1 MAIDKQEETPE
12 ITPQVVHLIDL
23 LKWAREGRLRVP
35 KFQRDFVWRRQDI
48 VDLFD
53 SISKQYPIGTMFLW
67 GADPMPENRS
77 NIGPLGLPEY
87 KGQAWLVLDGQ
98 QRLTT
103 LVGVLLLGDLQ
114 WNKNLDAED
123 PGRWE
128 IYFDA
133 RPDGGFTHAPANEPL
148 PPSYIAAPA
157 LLDTMKLFTEAGRIL
172 KDQVTEV
179 AEIWV
184 NRAQQV
190 ARAIQGYRV
199 PIVQFTTNSLS
210 IAVESFSRLNKK
222 GRSIGQDEM
231 FSALTY
237 EESSGARF
245 HLAGEIDR
253 LQHLMVRS
261 GFGEVDRTI
270 LLRAVLTAAGLD
282 MYRTDWSRLGEQVKA
297 DTRRRLPH
305 AVKEAEQ
312 GLKEARGFLRELG
325 VLNARMLPYS
335 MQLVALCAFFGRCS
349 EPTSEQRTLL
359 RRLFWSSSFAGWFGT
374 GNPARVRRL
383 VEELRDHIAGEPSP
397 TRLEHMNLDQPA
409 LPTPLRFDLRSA
421 RVRALVC
428 VLLRQLPKRPN
439 GTTLTLEEAAQ
450 LLFERGPEA
459 MSVVCATVKDP
470 DLRRS
475 PANRILDVA
484 PDEFGQAK
492 NWLLK
497 LDPSLQD
504 EVLDSHAVPQGSLEL
519 MRRGEND
526 AFLSLRMELFG
537 RLEREFMRKVQVT
550 VPESNEPAPSPIDT
564 DDEPPLNS
572 PDEHGW
578 QGSLFPENDG

>member
-1 MAIDKQEETPE
+1 MAAEQEDETPE
-12 ITPQVVHLIDL
+12 ITPQVIHLIDL

-53 SISKQYPIGTMFLW
+53 SISKQYPIGTLFLW
-67 GADPMPENRS
+67 GADPMPENRDH
-77 NIGPLGLPEY
+77 IGPLRLSEF
-87 KGQAWLVLDGQ
+87 KGQTWLVLDGQ

-103 LVGVLLLGDLQ
+103 LVGVLLLGDPQ
-114 WNKNLDAED
+114 WDEALELED
-123 PGRWE
+123 PGRWG

-133 RPDGGFTHAPANEPL
+133 KPDGGFCHAPPSEPL
-148 PPSYIAAPA
+148 PASYIAAPA
-157 LLDTMKLFTEAGRIL
+157 LLDTMKLFSEANRIL
-172 KDQVTEV
+172 KDETAETAEV
-179 AEIWV
+179 WV

-199 PIVQFTTNSLS
+199 PIVQFTTNNLS

-237 EESSGARF
+237 EEKGVGRF
-245 HLAGEIDR
+245 HLAGEIDK
-253 LQHLMVRS
+253 LQHSMVRS
-261 GFGEVDRTI
+261 GFGLVDRTI

-282 MYRTDWSRLGEQVKA
+282 MYRTNWSQLGEQVKV
-297 DTRRRLPH
+297 DTRRRLPK
-305 AVKEAEQ
+305 AVEDAEG
-312 GLKEARGFLRELG
+312 GLEKARAFLKDLG

-335 MQLVALCAFFGRCS
+335 MQLVALCAFFGRCA
-349 EPTSEQRTLL
+349 EPTAEQTQLL
-359 RRLFWSSSFAGWFGT
+359 QRWFWSSSFAGWFGT
-374 GNPARVRRL
+374 GNPSRVRRL
-383 VEELRDHIAGEPSP
+383 VEELRDRLPKERSP
-397 TRLEHMNLDQPA
+397 TKLEHMDLDQPA
-409 LPTPLRFDLRSA
+409 LSTPLRFDLRSA

-428 VLLRQLPKRPN
+428 VLLRLLPRRPN
-439 GTTLTLEEAAQ
+439 GTQLTLDEAAQ

-484 PDEFGQAK
+484 PEEPGQAK

-497 LDPSLQD
+497 LDPSLRD
-504 EVLDSHAVPQGSLEL
+504 VVLDSHAVPKDSFGLIQSGD
-519 MRRGEND
+519 ND
-526 AFLSLRMELFG
+526 SFLQRRMELFG
-537 RLEREFMRKVQVT
+537 QLERDFMKKVHVT
-550 VPESNEPAPSPIDT
+550 VPISNEPAPSPIDT
-564 DDEPPLNS
+564 DDEPALGP
-572 PDEHGW
+572 PDE
-578 QGSLFPENDG
+578 Q

>member
-1 MAIDKQEETPE
+1 MAEKEDGTPE

-35 KFQRDFVWRRQDI
+35 KFQRTFVWRRQDI
-48 VDLFD
+48 LDLFD
-53 SISKQYPIGTMFLW
+53 SISKQYPIGTLFLW
-67 GADPMPENRS
+67 GADPMPAHRGH
-77 NIGPLGLPEY
+77 IGPLRLPDY
-87 KGQAWLVLDGQ
+87 KGQTWLVLDGQ

-103 LVGVLLLGDLQ
+103 LVGVLLLGDPQ
-114 WNKNLDAED
+114 WEEEPESED
-123 PGRWE
+123 SGRWE

-133 RPDGGFTHAPANEPL
+133 GADGGFSHAPRSEPR
-148 PPSYIAAPA
+148 PSSYIAAPA
-157 LLDTMKLFTEAGRIL
+157 LLDTMKLFNEANRIL
-172 KDQVTEV
+172 KSEK
-179 AEIWV
+179 AETAEAWV
-184 NRAQQV
+184 NRAQEV

-199 PIVQFTTNSLS
+199 PIVMFTTNNLS

-237 EESSGARF
+237 EEGGGGSF

-253 LQHLMVRS
+253 LQQAMVRS

-282 MYRTDWSRLGEQVKA
+282 MYRTDWSQLGEQVKS
-297 DTRRRLPH
+297 DTRRRLPS
-305 AVKEAEQ
+305 AVEEAEG
-312 GLKEARGFLRELG
+312 GLEKARAFLNDQG

-335 MQLVALCAFFGRCS
+335 MQLVALCAFFGRCP
-349 EPTSEQRTLL
+349 EPTAGQIMLL
-359 RRLFWSSSFAGWFGT
+359 RRWLWSSSFAGWFGT
-374 GNPARVRRL
+374 GNPTRVRRL
-383 VEELRDHIAGEPSP
+383 VEELRGRLSKEPSP
-397 TRLEHMNLDQPA
+397 TKLEHMDLAQPA

-428 VLLRQLPKRPN
+428 VLLRLLPRRPD
-439 GTTLTLEEAAQ
+439 GTSLRLEQAAQ

-470 DLRRS
+470 DLRKS

-484 PDEFGQAK
+484 PMEPGQAK

-497 LDPSLQD
+497 LDLSVRD
-504 EVLDSHAVPQGSLEL
+504 RVLESHAVPRDSFSLL
-519 MRRGEND
+519 QSGDND
-526 AFLSLRMELFG
+526 AFLRSRMELFG
-537 RLEREFMRKVQVT
+537 RLERDFMHEVQVT
-550 VPESNEPAPSPIDT
+550 IPESSEPALSPIDT
-564 DDEPPLNS
+564 DDEPPLD
-572 PDEHGW
+572 PDE
-578 QGSLFPENDG
+578 Q

>member
-1 MAIDKQEETPE
+1 MAADKEDETPE

-53 SISKQYPIGTMFLW
+53 SISRQYPIGTLFLW
-67 GADPMPENRS
+67 GADPMPEHRDR
-77 NIGPLGLPEY
+77 IGPLSLPEY
-87 KGQAWLVLDGQ
+87 KGQTWLVLDGQ

-103 LVGVLLLGDLQ
+103 LVGVLLMGDSQ
-114 WNKNLDAED
+114 LDEALDLED
-123 PGRWE
+123 PGRWKL
-128 IYFDA
+128 YFDA
-133 RPDGGFTHAPANEPL
+133 DAKPDGGFSHARPNEPL

-157 LLDTMKLFTEAGRIL
+157 LLDTMKLFNEASRIL
-172 KDQVTEV
+172 KEGGAQA
-179 AEIWV
+179 AEDWV
-184 NRAQQV
+184 NRAQRV

-199 PIVQFTTNSLS
+199 PIVQFTTNNLS

-237 EESSGARF
+237 EEKGGNRF

-253 LQHLMVRS
+253 LQQSMIRS

-282 MYRTDWSRLGEQVKA
+282 MYRTDWSRLGDQVKA
-297 DTRRRLPH
+297 ETRNRLPE
-305 AVKEAEQ
+305 AIKEAER
-312 GLKEARGFLRELG
+312 GLSDARTFLNGLG

-349 EPTSEQRTLL
+349 KPTAGQRELL
-359 RRLFWSSSFAGWFGT
+359 RRWFWSSSFAGWFGT
-374 GNPARVRRL
+374 GNPTRVRRL
-383 VEELRDHIAGEPSP
+383 VEELRDRITKEQSP
-397 TRLEHMNLDQPA
+397 TKLEHMDLNQRA

-428 VLLRQLPKRPN
+428 VLLSRSPRRPD
-439 GTTLTLEEAAQ
+439 GTVMTPEDAAK

-459 MSVVCATVKDP
+459 MSVVCATVKDS
-470 DLRRS
+470 DLRKS

-484 PDEFGQAK
+484 PDEPGQAK

-497 LDPSLQD
+497 LNPSLRD
-504 EVLDSHAVPQGSLEL
+504 KVLESHAIPESSFDLIQGGDNDGFLRCRLE
-519 MRRGEND
+519 
-526 AFLSLRMELFG
+526 FFG
-537 RLEREFMRKVQVT
+537 RLERDFMQEVQVT
-550 VPESNEPAPSPIDT
+550 VPESLEPALSPIDT
-564 DDEPPLNS
+564 DDEPPLGP
-572 PDEHGW
+572 PDE
-578 QGSLFPENDG
+578 E

>member
-1 MAIDKQEETPE
+1 MADKEAETPE

-53 SISKQYPIGTMFLW
+53 SISKQYPIGTLFLW
-67 GADPMPENRS
+67 GAEPMPDHRNH
-77 NIGPLGLPEY
+77 IGPLSLPEY
-87 KGQAWLVLDGQ
+87 KGQTWLVLDGQ

-103 LVGVLLLGDLQ
+103 LVGVLLLGDSQ
-114 WNKNLDAED
+114 WDRSLYPED
-123 PGRWE
+123 PERWE

-133 RPDGGFTHAPANEPL
+133 RPEGGFSHAAPGEPKPA
-148 PPSYIAAPA
+148 SYIAAPA
-157 LLDTMKLFTEAGRIL
+157 LLDTMKLFNEANRIL
-172 KDQVTEV
+172 KSGDSEA

-190 ARAIQGYRV
+190 ARAIQGYRI
-199 PIVQFTTNSLS
+199 PIVQFTTNNLN

-237 EESSGARF
+237 EGGGGF
-245 HLAGEIDR
+245 HLAAEIDR
-253 LQHLMVRS
+253 LQQSMVRS

-282 MYRTDWSRLGEQVKA
+282 MYRTDWSRLGEQVRT
-297 DTRRRLPH
+297 DTRRRLPE
-305 AVKEAEQ
+305 AVKEAER
-312 GLKEARGFLRELG
+312 GLGEARAFLKGLG

-349 EPTSEQRTLL
+349 QPTGQQTELL
-359 RRLFWSSSFAGWFGT
+359 RRWFWSSSFAGWFGSR
-374 GNPARVRRL
+374 NPTRVRRL
-383 VEELRDHIAGEPSP
+383 VEELRDRISKEKAP
-397 TRLEHMNLDQPA
+397 TKLEHMDLDQPA

-428 VLLRQLPKRPN
+428 VLLQRLPRRPD
-439 GTTLTLEEAAQ
+439 GTVQKLDEAAQ

-459 MSVVCATVKDP
+459 MSVVCATVKDS
-470 DLRRS
+470 DLRKS
-475 PANRILDVA
+475 PANRIFDVA
-484 PDEFGQAK
+484 PDERGQAK
-492 NWLLK
+492 NWLLR
-497 LDPSLQD
+497 LDPALRDQ
-504 EVLDSHAVPQGSLEL
+504 VLDSHVVPG
-519 MRRGEND
+519 D
-526 AFLSLRMELFG
+526 AFDLLEKGDNDSFLRRRMGLFG
-537 RLEREFMRKVQVT
+537 ELERAFMNEVHVT
-550 VPESNEPAPSPIDT
+550 APLSNEPALSPIDT
-564 DDEPPLNS
+564 EDEPPLDP
-572 PDEHGW
+572 PDESEPG
-578 QGSLFPENDG
+578 

>member
-1 MAIDKQEETPE
+1 MAAEKEDETPE

-48 VDLFD
+48 IDLFD
-53 SISKQYPIGTMFLW
+53 SISKQYPIGTLFLW
-67 GADPMPENRS
+67 GADPMPEHRDH
-77 NIGPLGLPEY
+77 IGPLRLPEY
-87 KGQAWLVLDGQ
+87 KGQTWLVLDGQ

-103 LVGVLLLGDLQ
+103 LVGVLLLGDPQ
-114 WNKNLDAED
+114 WDKKLDPED
-123 PGRWE
+123 PERWE

-133 RPDGGFTHAPANEPL
+133 RTDGGFSHAPSGEGRPF
-148 PPSYIAAPA
+148 SYIAAPA
-157 LLDTMKLFTEAGRIL
+157 LLDTMKLFNEANRIL
-172 KDQVTEV
+172 KSGD
-179 AEIWV
+179 AETAEAWV

-199 PIVQFTTNSLS
+199 PIVQFTTNNLS

-237 EESSGARF
+237 EEGSGGRF

-253 LQHLMVRS
+253 LQQSMVRS

-282 MYRTDWSRLGEQVKA
+282 MYRTDWSQLGEQVRS
-297 DTRRRLPH
+297 DTRQRLPN
-305 AVKEAEQ
+305 AVREAEG
-312 GLKEARGFLRELG
+312 GLEKARAFLKELG

-335 MQLVALCAFFGRCS
+335 MQLVALCAFFSRCV
-349 EPTSEQRTLL
+349 EPTAEQEMLL
-359 RRLFWSSSFAGWFGT
+359 KRWFWSSSFAGWFGT
-374 GNPARVRRL
+374 GNPSRVRRL
-383 VEELRDHIAGEPSP
+383 VEELRDRVPKEKSP
-397 TRLEHMNLDQPA
+397 TTLEHMDLDQPA

-428 VLLRQLPKRPN
+428 VLLRRSPMYPD
-439 GTTLTLEEAAQ
+439 GTKLTFEQAAR

-470 DLRRS
+470 DLRKS

-484 PDEFGQAK
+484 SDEPGQAK

-497 LDPSLQD
+497 LDPELRD
-504 EVLDSHAVPQGSLEL
+504 EVLDSHAIPPDSFDLIKSGD
-519 MRRGEND
+519 ND
-526 AFLSLRMELFG
+526 AFLKRRMEFFG
-537 RLEREFMRKVQVT
+537 QLERKFMHDVRVT
-550 VPESNEPAPSPIDT
+550 VPISNEPAPSPIDT
-564 DDEPPLNS
+564 DDEPPLALA
-572 PDEHGW
+572 DE
-578 QGSLFPENDG
+578 Q

>member
-1 MAIDKQEETPE
+1 MDADKKDETPE

-53 SISKQYPIGTMFLW
+53 SISKQYPIGTLFLW
-67 GADPMPENRS
+67 GADPMPEHRNH
-77 NIGPLGLPEY
+77 IGPLLLPEY
-87 KGQAWLVLDGQ
+87 KGQTWLVLDGQ

-103 LVGVLLLGDLQ
+103 LVGVLLLGDPQ
-114 WNKNLDAED
+114 WDKNLDPED
-123 PGRWE
+123 SGRWE

-133 RPDGGFTHAPANEPL
+133 KPDGGFSHAPRSESRPS
-148 PPSYIAAPA
+148 SYIAAPA
-157 LLDTMKLFTEAGRIL
+157 LLDTMKLFNEANRIL
-172 KDQVTEV
+172 KSEPPHI
-179 AEIWV
+179 AESWV

-199 PIVQFTTNSLS
+199 PIVQFTTNNLS

-237 EESSGARF
+237 AESSGGRF

-253 LQHLMVRS
+253 LQQAMVRS

-282 MYRTDWSRLGEQVKA
+282 MYRTDWSQLGEQVKS
-297 DTRRRLPH
+297 DTRQRLPN
-305 AVKEAEQ
+305 AVKEAEA
-312 GLKEARGFLRELG
+312 GLEKARCFLKGVG

-335 MQLVALCAFFGRCS
+335 MQLVALCAFFGRCA
-349 EPTSEQRTLL
+349 EPTHDQLSLL
-359 RRLFWSSSFAGWFGT
+359 RRWFWSSSFAGWFGT

-383 VEELRDHIAGEPSP
+383 VEELRDRIPNEQSP
-397 TRLEHMNLDQPA
+397 TKLEHMDLHQPA

-428 VLLRQLPKRPN
+428 VLLRRLPRRPD
-439 GTTLTLEEAAQ
+439 GEPLTLQEAAQ

-459 MSVVCATVKDP
+459 MSVVCATVRDS
-470 DLRRS
+470 DLRKS

-484 PDEFGQAK
+484 PNEPGQAK
-492 NWLLK
+492 NWLLG
-497 LDPSLQD
+497 LDSSLRD
-504 EVLDSHAVPQGSLEL
+504 DVLDSHAIPRDAFDLLQ
-519 MRRGEND
+519 RDEND
-526 AFLSLRMELFG
+526 GFLQTRMDFFG
-537 RLEREFMRKVQVT
+537 RLEREFMRECQVT
-550 VPESNEPAPSPIDT
+550 VPMNNEPASSPIDT
-564 DDEPPLNS
+564 DDEPPLTP
-572 PDEHGW
+572 PD
-578 QGSLFPENDG
+578 NY

>member
-1 MAIDKQEETPE
+1 MATDKEDETPE

-35 KFQRDFVWRRQDI
+35 MFQRDFVWRRQDI

-53 SISKQYPIGTMFLW
+53 SISKQYPIGTLFLW
-67 GADPMPENRS
+67 GADPMPEHRNH
-77 NIGPLGLPEY
+77 IGPLSLPEY
-87 KGQAWLVLDGQ
+87 KGQTWLVLDGQ

-103 LVGVLLLGDLQ
+103 LVGVLLMGDSHWDKQ
-114 WNKNLDAED
+114 LDSED

-133 RPDGGFTHAPANEPL
+133 KPDGGFSHAPSSEPL

-157 LLDTMKLFTEAGRIL
+157 LLDTMKLFNEANRIL
-172 KDQVTEV
+172 K
-179 AEIWV
+179 AENAETAEAWV

-199 PIVQFTTNSLS
+199 PIVQFTTNNLS

-237 EESSGARF
+237 EEKGGGRF
-245 HLAGEIDR
+245 HLAGEIDK
-253 LQHLMVRS
+253 LQQSMVRS

-297 DTRRRLPH
+297 DTRQRLPD
-305 AVKEAEQ
+305 AVNEAER
-312 GLKEARGFLRELG
+312 GLREARTFLNGLG

-349 EPTSEQRTLL
+349 EPTAAQKKLL
-359 RRLFWSSSFAGWFGT
+359 RRWFWSSSFAGWFGT
-374 GNPARVRRL
+374 GNPTRVRRV
-383 VEELRDHIAGEPSP
+383 VEELRDRISKEPTP
-397 TRLEHMNLDQPA
+397 TKLEQMDLDQPA

-428 VLLRQLPKRPN
+428 VLLRRSPRRPN
-439 GTTLTLEEAAQ
+439 GEELELEKAAQ
-450 LLFERGPEA
+450 LLFERGPAA
-459 MSVVCATVKDP
+459 MSVVCATVKNS
-470 DLRRS
+470 DLRKS

-484 PDEFGQAK
+484 PDEPGQAK

-497 LDPSLQD
+497 LNPSLRD
-504 EVLDSHAVPQGSLEL
+504 EVLDSHAVPRDSFALLES
-519 MRRGEND
+519 GNND
-526 AFLSLRMELFG
+526 AFLQCRMELFG
-537 RLEREFMRKVQVT
+537 RLERDFMYEVQVT
-550 VPESNEPAPSPIDT
+550 APESNEPALSPIDT
-564 DDEPPLNS
+564 DDEPPLGS
-572 PDEHGW
+572 PDE
-578 QGSLFPENDG
+578 

>member
-1 MAIDKQEETPE
+1 MATDKEDETPE

-67 GADPMPENRS
+67 GADPMPEHRNH
-77 NIGPLGLPEY
+77 IGPLRLPEY
-87 KGQAWLVLDGQ
+87 KGQTWLVLDGQ

-103 LVGVLLLGDLQ
+103 LVGVLLLGDSE
-114 WNKNLDAED
+114 WEKALDPED
-123 PGRWE
+123 PERWQ

-133 RPDGGFTHAPANEPL
+133 KPDGGFSHAPTSEPL
-148 PPSYIAAPA
+148 PSSYIAAPA
-157 LLDTMKLFTEAGRIL
+157 LLDTMKLFSEANRIL
-172 KDQVTEV
+172 KDGNVAT

-199 PIVQFTTNSLS
+199 PIVQFTTNNLS

-237 EESSGARF
+237 EEKGGGRF
-245 HLAGEIDR
+245 HLASEIDR
-253 LQHLMVRS
+253 LQQSMVRS

-282 MYRTDWSRLGEQVKA
+282 MYRTDWSRLGEQIKT
-297 DTRRRLPH
+297 DTRQRLPD
-305 AVKEAEQ
+305 AIKEVES
-312 GLKEARGFLRELG
+312 GLKAARGFLNELG

-335 MQLVALCAFFGRCS
+335 MQLVALCAFFLRRA
-349 EPTSEQRTLL
+349 EPTSEQKRLL
-359 RRLFWSSSFAGWFGT
+359 RRWFWSSSFAGWFGT
-374 GNPARVRRL
+374 GNPSRVRRL
-383 VEELRDHIAGEPSP
+383 VEELRDRIPMELAP
-397 TRLEHMNLDQPA
+397 TALEHMDLDQPA
-409 LPTPLRFDLRSA
+409 LATPLRFDLRSA
-421 RVRALVC
+421 RVRTLVC
-428 VLLRQLPKRPN
+428 VLLRRSPRRPD
-439 GTTLTLEEAAQ
+439 GTELRLDQAAQ
-450 LLFERGPEA
+450 LLFDRGPEA
-459 MSVVCATVKDP
+459 MRVVCARVSDAN
-470 DLRRS
+470 LRKS

-484 PDEFGQAK
+484 PDEPGQAK

-497 LDPSLQD
+497 LAPSLRD
-504 EVLDSHAVPQGSLEL
+504 SVLESHAVPPDSLGL
-519 MRRGEND
+519 LQSGDND
-526 AFLSLRMELFG
+526 AFLHRRMELFG
-537 RLEREFMRKVQVT
+537 TLERAFMQEVEVT
-550 VPESNEPAPSPIDT
+550 PPASDEAAPSPIDT
-564 DDEPPLNS
+564 EDEPPLS
-572 PDEHGW
+572 FSDEQW
-578 QGSLFPENDG
+578 

>member
-1 MAIDKQEETPE
+1 MVDKDDEIPE

-23 LKWAREGRLRVP
+23 LKWAREGRLRIP

-67 GADPMPENRS
+67 GADPMPEHRNH
-77 NIGPLGLPEY
+77 IGPLKLPEY
-87 KGQAWLVLDGQ
+87 KGQTWLVLDGQ

-103 LVGVLLLGDLQ
+103 LVGVLLLGDPQ
-114 WNKNLDAED
+114 WDRRLDPED
-123 PGRWE
+123 PDRWQV
-128 IYFDA
+128 YFDA
-133 RPDGGFTHAPANEPL
+133 KPEGGFSQAPSSEPT
-148 PPSYIAAPA
+148 PSSYIAAPA
-157 LLDTMKLFTEAGRIL
+157 LLDTMKLFNEANRIMRET
-172 KDQVTEV
+172 DVET
-179 AEIWV
+179 AESWV

-199 PIVQFTTNSLS
+199 PIVQFTTNNLS

-237 EESSGARF
+237 EEKGGGRF
-245 HLAGEIDR
+245 HLAGEIDK
-253 LQHLMVRS
+253 LQQSMIRS

-282 MYRTDWSRLGEQVKA
+282 MYRTDWSRLGEQVKS
-297 DTRRRLPH
+297 DTRQRLPK
-305 AVKEAEQ
+305 AVQEAEY
-312 GLKEARGFLRELG
+312 GLGEARAFLRQLG

-335 MQLVALCAFFGRCS
+335 MQLVALCAFFGQCS
-349 EPTSEQRTLL
+349 KPTAGQKELL
-359 RRLFWSSSFAGWFGT
+359 RRWFWSSSFAGWFGT

-383 VEELRDHIAGEPSP
+383 VEELRDQIPKEQSP
-397 TRLEHMNLDQPA
+397 TRLEHMDLDQPA

-428 VLLRQLPKRPN
+428 VLLCRSPRQPD
-439 GTTLTLEEAAQ
+439 GTRLKLEEAAQ

-459 MSVVCATVKDP
+459 MRVVCATVKDP
-470 DLRRS
+470 DLRKS

-484 PDEFGQAK
+484 PSVPGQAK

-497 LDPSLQD
+497 LDPMLR
-504 EVLDSHAVPQGSLEL
+504 EEILDSHAVPFDAFNLLQS
-519 MRRGEND
+519 GEND
-526 AFLSLRMELFG
+526 AFLQCRMELFG
-537 RLEREFMRKVQVT
+537 RLERDFMRQVGVT
-550 VPESNEPAPSPIDT
+550 PPESNEPALSPIDT
-564 DDEPPLNS
+564 DDAPPLDLL
-572 PDEHGW
+572 DE
-578 QGSLFPENDG
+578 LE

>member
-1 MAIDKQEETPE
+1 MATDKEEETPE

-67 GADPMPENRS
+67 GADPMPEHRDH
-77 NIGPLGLPEY
+77 IGPLGLPDY
-87 KGQAWLVLDGQ
+87 KGQTWLVLDGQ

-103 LVGVLLLGDLQ
+103 LVGVLLFGEPQ
-114 WNKNLDAED
+114 WNKKLDSED

-133 RPDGGFTHAPANEPL
+133 KPDGGFTHAPRSEPL
-148 PPSYIAAPA
+148 PSSYIAAPA
-157 LLDTMKLFTEAGRIL
+157 LLDTMKLFNEANRIT
-172 KDQVTEV
+172 KVEN
-179 AEIWV
+179 AETAELWV
-184 NRAQQV
+184 NRAQQA

-199 PIVQFTTNSLS
+199 PIVQFTTNNLS

-237 EESSGARF
+237 EETGGGRF

-253 LQHLMVRS
+253 LQQSMVRS
-261 GFGEVDRTI
+261 GFGEVGRTI

-282 MYRTDWSRLGEQVKA
+282 MYRTDWSRLGEQVKT
-297 DTRRRLPH
+297 DTRQRLPD
-305 AVKEAEQ
+305 AVTEAER
-312 GLKEARGFLRELG
+312 GLNEARAFLRGLG

-335 MQLVALCAFFGRCS
+335 MQLVSLGAFFGRCS
-349 EPTSEQRTLL
+349 EPTNEQKTLL
-359 RRLFWSSSFAGWFGT
+359 RRWFWSSSFAGWFGT
-374 GNPARVRRL
+374 GNPTRVRRL
-383 VEELRDHIAGEPSP
+383 VEELRDRLPKEKSP
-397 TRLEHMNLDQPA
+397 ANLEHMDLGQPA

-428 VLLRQLPKRPN
+428 VLLRREPKRPD
-439 GTTLTLEEAAQ
+439 GTPLALAEAAQ
-450 LLFERGPEA
+450 LLFERGPGA
-459 MSVVCATVKDP
+459 MSVVCATVRDS
-470 DLRRS
+470 DLRKS

-484 PDEFGQAK
+484 PDVPGQAK

-497 LDPSLQD
+497 LDPSFRGGVL
-504 EVLDSHAVPQGSLEL
+504 ESHAIPLDSFDLIQSGD
-519 MRRGEND
+519 ND
-526 AFLSLRMELFG
+526 AFLQRRMEFLG
-537 RLEREFMRKVQVT
+537 QLEREFMQQVQVT
-550 VPESNEPAPSPIDT
+550 FPASNEPALSPLDT
-564 DDEPPLNS
+564 DDELALAP
-572 PDEHGW
+572 PDE
-578 QGSLFPENDG
+578 Q